1 MQNRSRLQRFVL
13 IAGDIIT
20 LAIVTVIGFASHG
33 TADTAGSRMLTT
45 FIPLVVAWFLVAP
58 FLQVYDNQISLD
70 GRQLWRPLWAMIL
83 ASPMAAWLRGLMLNS
98 PILPVFVIILGGI
111 SAVAIL
117 VWRGI
122 YWLVATRMKR
132 ING

>member
-1 MQNRSRLQRFVL
+1 MQNRGNLQRFVL

-45 FIPLVVAWFLVAP
+45 LIPLVVAWFLIAP
-58 FLQVYDNQISLD
+58 FLQVYDNQISRD

-83 ASPMAAWLRGLMLNS
+83 ASPMAAWLRGLMLSS
-98 PILPVFVIILGGI
+98 PILPVFVIILGGV

-122 YWLVATRMKR
+122 FWLVATRMKR

>member
-1 MQNRSRLQRFVL
+1 MQNRGNLQRFVL
-13 IAGDIIT
+13 IAGDIST

-45 FIPLVVAWFLVAP
+45 FIPLVVAWFLIAP

-98 PILPVFVIILGGI
+98 PILPVFVIILGGV
-111 SAVAIL
+111 SAAAIL

>member
-1 MQNRSRLQRFVL
+1 MQNRSNLQRFVL

-83 ASPMAAWLRGLMLNS
+83 ASPMAAWLRGLMLSS
-98 PILPVFVIILGGI
+98 PILPVFVIILGGV
-111 SAVAIL
+111 SVVAIL

-122 YWLVATRMKR
+122 FWLVATRMKR

>member
-1 MQNRSRLQRFVL
+1 MQNRGNLQRFVL

-33 TADTAGSRMLTT
+33 IADTAGSRMLST
-45 FIPLVVAWFLVAP
+45 FIPLVVAWFLIAP

-83 ASPMAAWLRGLMLNS
+83 ASPMAAWLRGLMLSS
-98 PILPVFVIILGGI
+98 PILPVFVIILGGV
-111 SAVAIL
+111 STVAIL
-117 VWRGI
+117 VWRGTF
-122 YWLVATRMKR
+122 WLVATRMKR